1 MLVWYFHS
9 VFLIISNYLTLLAES
24 TTTLLLLLGG
34 GFVAS
39 FYPDF
44 LKKKQTFPGLSEE
57 LLSILI

>member
-9 VFLIISNYLTLLAES
+9 VFLMISNYLASLGES
-24 TTTLLLLLGG
+24 TTTLLLSLGG

-39 FYPDF
+39 FYSDF
-44 LKKKQTFPGLSEE
+44 LKKTFPGLSKE